1 MLDFSEPDMQQLL
14 NEYVDIAMGEFF
26 ANNGTIDCPD
36 VYATNILAV
45 CSQVNACCFLACC
58 DSVVAERYQQH
69 VQPACRPADLA
80 CSAFSSA
87 SVIARC
93 GVGEWL
99 LLCHSSPPVDNRCDV
114 QVVAGTN
121 YKIGFR
127 VTCPQISYAF
137 PLDLITHVYQ
147 PLPGSNEIVQVS
159 VPEARYVPAVPRG
172 GRF

>member
-45 CSQVNACCFLACC
+45 CS
-58 DSVVAERYQQH
+58 
-69 VQPACRPADLA
+69 
-80 CSAFSSA
+80 
-87 SVIARC
+87 
-93 GVGEWL
+93 
-99 LLCHSSPPVDNRCDV
+99 